1 MFGSHL
7 SIAGSMVNAL
17 IEAEQLKLDCVQ
29 VFTKNQRQWK
39 TPPLTDQARNDW
51 LGKLKEFKWHKRTGP
66 ARVVSHNSY
75 LINLASP
82 NKELRNKSVALQNE
96 EIERCERLQIPL
108 LVSHPGAHMGKARPR
123 DDKNKLDGNF
133 TKDELAGLKRIVKS
147 LDKLHK
153 DLPGYKTITC
163 LETTVG
169 AGTTLGYAFEQ
180 LAFIRSSVREPKRIA
195 YCLDTCHVTAA
206 GYDMTTD
213 AKAGQV
219 LDLWDEICGL
229 NNLKALHF
237 NDSIGEVGSRKD
249 RHAHIGQGE
258 CGLSCFRA
266 LLNHAQLTDVPKILE
281 TAKGMDENNE
291 LWDVRNIQRLKRLVR
306 RKTSQIKE

>member
-17 IEAEQLKLDCVQ
+17 IEAQQMNLDCVQ
-29 VFTKNQRQWK
+29 VFTKNQRQWSA
-39 TPPLTDQARNDW
+39 PPLTDEVCSDW
-51 LGKLKEFKWHKRTGP
+51 LGKLKELNWHKRTGP
-66 ARVVSHNSY
+66 DRVVSHNSY

-82 NKELRNKSVALQNE
+82 NKELRDKSIALQRE
-96 EIERCERLQIPL
+96 ELDRCERLRIPL
-108 LVSHPGAHMGKARPR
+108 CVSHPGAHMGKARP
-123 DDKNKLDGNF
+123 KGEKHVLDSNF
-133 TKDELAGLKRIVKS
+133 SKDELAGLKRIVKC

-153 DLPGYKTITC
+153 DLPGYRTITC

-169 AGTTLGYAFEQ
+169 AGTTLGYSFDQ

-195 YCLDTCHVTAA
+195 FCLDTCHVTAA

-213 AKAGQV
+213 AKAANV
-219 LDLWDEICGL
+219 LDLWDEICGFKS
-229 NNLKALHF
+229 LKALHF

-249 RHAHIGQGE
+249 RHAHIGEGE

-266 LLNHAQLTDVPKILE
+266 ILNHPQLAIVPKILE
-281 TAKGMDENNE
+281 TPKGMDEKEE
-291 LWDVRNIQRLKRLVR
+291 LWDVRNIRRLKRLVS
-306 RKTSQIKE
+306 RKKAK